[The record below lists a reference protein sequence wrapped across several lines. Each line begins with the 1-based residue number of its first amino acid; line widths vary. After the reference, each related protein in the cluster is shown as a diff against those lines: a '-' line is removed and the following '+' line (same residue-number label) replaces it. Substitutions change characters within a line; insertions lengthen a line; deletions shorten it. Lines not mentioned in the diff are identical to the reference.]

1 MDEFVDF
8 WDTAGQ
14 ERFQNLH
21 PSYYHGASACIL
33 VFDVERKVTY
43 KNLEKWYSEMRGYCE
58 TIPCIC
64 VANKIDTNEKVI
76 SAKFK
81 FPQKHGLAFEFC
93 SAADGTNVVKLF
105 NDAIRAAWEDKHSE
119 DRGFMVTFST
129 FSPMRPSGLV
139 IYRCQPRRRRTP
151 RSERRW

>member
-1 MDEFVDF
+1 MRADF

-21 PSYYHGASACIL
+21 PSYYHGANACIL

-43 KNLEKWYSEMRGYCE
+43 KNLEKWFSEMRHYCE

-76 SAKFK
+76 NAKFK
-81 FPQKHGLAFEFC
+81 FPTKHGLAFEFC

-119 DRGFMVTFST
+119 DRGFMGDVLDLLADETLGTGDTSLPT
-129 FSPMRPSGLV
+129 RAAAAKDGEGDVSK
-139 IYRCQPRRRRTP
+139 
-151 RSERRW
+151 